1 MRPSCPKYYCPVD
14 IDHIARDVVKR
25 GIDIAP
31 TRLSW
36 ENLAR
41 CLAGYAGEKGR
52 EAFHLMAAVW
62 PDYSRH
68 DSEMCYNRA
77 LRQTGKQISL
87 GYLATALKRHGIN
100 INHGHYR
107 KAGPPQLFKTKKQQK
122 NKKP

>member
-14 IDHIARDVVKR
+14 IDRIAHVVVKR

-31 TRLSW
+31 TRLTW

-41 CLAGYAGEKGR
+41 SLAAYAGEEGR
-52 EAFHLMAAVW
+52 DAFHLMAAVW

-87 GYLATALKRHGIN
+87 GYLANALKRHGIN
-100 INHGHYR
+100 INHGRYR
-107 KAGPPQLFKTKKQQK
+107 KAGPPQLFKKTNKKQK
-122 NKKP
+122 T